1 MAKRVRSHSTVPSS
15 YLTSE
20 TKRRTT
26 VDGLVADPR
35 SASPRALAPRRSRWS
50 GQSVVE
56 FAIVLPL
63 FMLILLITIDFGRMF
78 FSYVQLNNAAREGA
92 AYAATNPTDSTGI
105 TAHAAAETNSQAQRG
120 ENPISV
126 STACVDTSAATIP
139 CSTAAGGGGPGFTVS
154 VTATETFS
162 FITPWI
168 DGFFGNN
175 FKMASSASTVALG
188 LAPNVTATQP
198 PGCAAPSFAEI
209 SVAGSGLTIDVDGS
223 SSQPSSGLCHIS
235 GYNWAFGDGVTD
247 VSYATGTVHTY
258 AAAGT
263 YTVTLTVTNQGG
275 TATTTTTVV
284 VPLSTTC
291 LAPTAAFSIAPP
303 TGVGGGAGTTFGY
316 DASSSTNM
324 GVAACNPHFIWDF
337 GDGTIG
343 PDASSATHKYSGVS
357 GGRVMTVRLTTT
369 NDAGSDQSTQTL
381 VLH

>member
-1 MAKRVRSHSTVPSS
+1 
-15 YLTSE
+15 
-20 TKRRTT
+20 
-26 VDGLVADPR
+26 
-35 SASPRALAPRRSRWS
+35 
-50 GQSVVE
+50 
-56 FAIVLPL
+56 
-63 FMLILLITIDFGRMF
+63 
-78 FSYVQLNNAAREGA
+78 
-92 AYAATNPTDSTGI
+92 
-105 TAHAAAETNSQAQRG
+105 
-120 ENPISV
+120 
-126 STACVDTSAATIP
+126 VDTSAATIP
-139 CSTAAGGGGPGFTVS
+139 CTNAAGGGGPGFTVT

-175 FKMASSASTVALG
+175 FNMASSASTVALG
-188 LAPNVTATQP
+188 LAPNVSATQP

-275 TATTTTTVV
+275 TASTTTTVV

-303 TGVGGGAGTTFGY
+303 TGVGGPVGTTFGY

-324 GVAACNPHFIWDF
+324 GVAACHPHFLWDF
-337 GDGTIG
+337 GDGAIG
-343 PDASSATHKYSGVS
+343 PDASSATHKYAGLS
-357 GGRVMTVRLTTT
+357 GGWTVTVRLTVT
-369 NDAGSDQSTQTL
+369 NDAGSDQSTQSL